1 MQTDTKHVI
10 PVPAISRRTFLAG
23 GTAIGAGLLLGR
35 MARAE
40 SFRGI
45 DGPLLKEYDI
55 ATNGISLHVTEQ
67 GEGPAVLF
75 CHGFPDTSYTW
86 RRQMTAISSAG
97 YRAIAPDM
105 RGYGRSSAPADATLY
120 TPLQTSGD
128 LVGLL
133 DAMKIPSAVLVGH
146 EDGAGDLQRIE
157 QTNQVT
163 SRLQRRVQSCVRRS

>member
-1 MQTDTKHVI
+1 MQTNTMNVI
-10 PVPAISRRTFLAG
+10 PVADLSRRTFLAG
-23 GTAIGAGLLLGR
+23 GTAVGAGLLLGR

-40 SFRGI
+40 SFRGV
-45 DGPLLKEYDI
+45 DSPLLKEYDI

-120 TPLQTSGD
+120 TPLQTTGD
-128 LVGLL
+128 VIGLL
-133 DAMKIPSAVLVGH
+133 GGLKGSG
-146 EDGAGDLQRIE
+146 
-157 QTNQVT
+157 
-163 SRLQRRVQSCVRRS
+163 